1 MARSLLSVSTHWP
14 TKTLSALILTNDIRR
29 FVVVRALRTT
39 FARAGAVAIVRVA
52 NDERNALCMPIA
64 RVVHGEQSAQLSHDE
79 PGRVGNQAQYVQ
91 RVRTHGLMD
100 TEAYRLVIGPGK
112 L

>member
-1 MARSLLSVSTHWP
+1 
-14 TKTLSALILTNDIRR
+14 
-29 FVVVRALRTT
+29 VVVRALRTT

-52 NDERNALCMPIA
+52 NDERNALCMRIA
-64 RVVHGEQSAQLSHDE
+64 RVVHEEQSAQLSHDE
-79 PGRVGNQAQYVQ
+79 PGLVGNQAQYVQ

-100 TEAYRLVIGPGK
+100 AEAYRLVIGSGK